1 MLHTIEFFMYIPI
14 WYMNLS
20 NFIQYSPTE
29 LYYNY
34 KNGIKFTYNCKHYT
48 LTITTTAEAVLGK
61 IDITLGDYT
70 EYMKRIKKIIT
81 EVIGRNIED
90 NELILKRIDY
100 KVDIK
105 LTDTEMKI
113 FKQLKDKH
121 YYKYKYMS
129 SKTDYETSVHLDNK
143 SGQTNIN
150 SYDKYE
156 ESQDI
161 RYWNIWRIEVQV
173 KKAKLR
179 KNLIRYGI
187 ERTLENYWNIDSF
200 NENYFDFLQD
210 YFFLG
215 DYYRLDLA
223 RELIRKSPYSKTVK
237 VNLCK
242 FVTKINK
249 VGMTCTKEKY
259 NYNYVTMKKYID
271 LLNNIGVNPVT
282 INNDS
287 DVTFMENMLTKSRKV
302 VNEKYFV

>member
-1 MLHTIEFFMYIPI
+1 MTDTIHLFMYIPI
-14 WYMNLS
+14 FYMNLIK
-20 NFIQYSPTE
+20 FIPHSPTE
-29 LYYNY
+29 LHYCY
-34 KNGIKFTYNCKHYT
+34 KAGIKFEYNCQFCT
-48 LTITTTAEAVLGK
+48 LTIKATAEAVLGK
-61 IDITLGDYT
+61 IDIKLGDYK
-70 EYMKRIKKIIT
+70 EYMKRIKKIVT
-81 EVIGRNIED
+81 EVIGRDVKD

-105 LTDTEMKI
+105 LTDSELKV

-121 YYKYKYMS
+121 YSKYRYMS
-129 SKTDYETSVHLDNK
+129 SKEDYDTSTHLNNK
-143 SGQTNIN
+143 SGQTNLN

-161 RYWNIWRIEVQV
+161 RYWNVWRVEVQV
-173 KKAKLR
+173 KMAKLR
-179 KNLIRYGI
+179 KNLIRFGI
-187 ERTLENYWNIDSF
+187 ERTLGNYWNIDSF
-200 NENYFDFLQD
+200 NENYFDFLNG

-223 RELIRKSPYSKTVK
+223 KELIRKSPYSKTVK

-287 DVTFMENMLTKSRKV
+287 EVTFMENMLTKSRKI

>member
-1 MLHTIEFFMYIPI
+1 MTI
-14 WYMNLS
+14 
-20 NFIQYSPTE
+20 
-29 LYYNY
+29 
-34 KNGIKFTYNCKHYT
+34 
-48 LTITTTAEAVLGK
+48 K
-61 IDITLGDYT
+61 I
-70 EYMKRIKKIIT
+70 
-81 EVIGRNIED
+81 
-90 NELILKRIDY
+90 
-100 KVDIK
+100 
-105 LTDTEMKI
+105 
-113 FKQLKDKH
+113 
-121 YYKYKYMS
+121 
-129 SKTDYETSVHLDNK
+129 
-143 SGQTNIN
+143 GQTNIN
-150 SYDKYE
+150 SYSRFDKCKNVK
-156 ESQDI
+156 
-161 RYWNIWRIEVQV
+161 YWNIWRIEVQV

-187 ERTLENYWNIDSF
+187 ERTLENYWNIDNF

-223 RELIRKSPYSKTVK
+223 KELIRKSPYSKTVK

-287 DVTFMENMLTKSRKV
+287 DVTFMENMLSKSRKI